1 VGVELADAGALSSM
15 NLFYFHNEK
24 GGVSMKIVDKITMVH
39 LVVRDMDAAKA
50 FYTDVLGF
58 EATGDTKWDGR
69 SVFVVPPGDGTYVAL
84 NTMSDE
90 IKPGIGKMF
99 LSTPDVEAA
108 YKEIKARAS
117 SQTVKSCLTRREADS
132 SVSMT
137 QTAISCSSCSSRV
150 SSRKSILQLEP

>member
-1 VGVELADAGALSSM
+1 VARVPEQVGVELADAGALSSM

-24 GGVSMKIVDKITMVH
+24 GGVSMEIVDKITMVH

-108 YKEIKARAS
+108 YKEIKAKG
-117 SQTVKSCLTRREADS
+117 VKPNSEIMPYPPGGRFF
-132 SVSMT
+132 SVNDPDGNLLF
-137 QTAISCSSCSSRV
+137 
-150 SSRKSILQLEP
+150 ILQ